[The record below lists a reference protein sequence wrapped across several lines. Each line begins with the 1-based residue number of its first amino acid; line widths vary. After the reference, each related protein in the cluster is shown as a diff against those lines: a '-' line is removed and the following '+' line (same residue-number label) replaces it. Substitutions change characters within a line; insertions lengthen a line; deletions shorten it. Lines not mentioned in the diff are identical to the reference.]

1 MSIIFI
7 ILASMCNA
15 LMDTL
20 STRYDVSIFRN
31 FKNQQFW
38 DWRISWKNK
47 WKNGNIRNGESFFL
61 SSTMLSALTD
71 GWHLAKGLML
81 GFISLA
87 VVMYVPMYG
96 ILDACIF
103 CIVWGMTFEFSYN
116 KLFKA

>member
-47 WKNGNIRNGESFFL
+47 WKHGDIRNGESFFL

-103 CIVWGMTFEFSYN
+103 CIVWGITFEFSYN
-116 KLFKA
+116 KLFRA